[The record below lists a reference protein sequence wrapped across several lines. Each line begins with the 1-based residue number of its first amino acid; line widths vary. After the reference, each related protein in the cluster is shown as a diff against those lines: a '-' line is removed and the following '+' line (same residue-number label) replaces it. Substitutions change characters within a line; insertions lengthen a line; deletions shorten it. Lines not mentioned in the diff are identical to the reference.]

1 MIKVHRVLT
10 ELPPFKNAVITIGTF
25 DGVHVGH
32 QQIIELLKQEAA
44 RLQGETIIITFHPH
58 PRKIVAKDGGQI
70 RILNTLPE
78 KIELLDK
85 IGVAHVVVVP
95 FSNEFALQSAE
106 DYIRN
111 FLVKNFHPKTIII
124 GYDHRFGN
132 NRLGDYHLLEDMGE
146 TMNYSVKEIPEQVL
160 NEVIVSS
167 TKIREALLKSDVAT
181 ANKFLGYPYF
191 FSGMV
196 VEGNKLGRTI
206 GYPTANLKIEPEE
219 KLIPGNGVYAVEVT
233 LKKNNTNFTGMM
245 NIGVRPT
252 INGTQRVVEVNI
264 FNFDEDIYGQELR
277 VYVKQYLRGEVKF
290 NGLDQLKLQLAED
303 KKQAL
308 LYKTA

>member
-44 RLQGETIIITFHPH
+44 RLQGETMIITFHPH

-146 TMNYSVKEIPEQVL
+146 TLNYSVKEIPEQVL

-191 FSGMV
+191 FSGMW
-196 VEGNKLGRTI
+196 
-206 GYPTANLKIEPEE
+206 
-219 KLIPGNGVYAVEVT
+219 
-233 LKKNNTNFTGMM
+233 
-245 NIGVRPT
+245 
-252 INGTQRVVEVNI
+252 
-264 FNFDEDIYGQELR
+264 
-277 VYVKQYLRGEVKF
+277 
-290 NGLDQLKLQLAED
+290 
-303 KKQAL
+303 
-308 LYKTA
+308 